1 MSAPRIYVS
10 GRMTGLPEYNFPAF
24 NAAAARLRA
33 AGWEVEN
40 PAESFGGATDK
51 PYKEYVA
58 FDIATLKR
66 CDAIYMLRG
75 WDEKEARGS
84 VWEHG
89 LALEYGLDV
98 YYGETVEN
106 FGLTLAPFYKRQVG
120 AAAAMDET
128 SKPTNPKD
136 AIGSDKLPF
145 HLWPDHVSALGSLAM
160 LEGALKYGR
169 SNFRAIGVK
178 ASIYHDALKRH
189 IAAWWEGEDADPD
202 SGLPH
207 LAHALACIA
216 ILVDAQAG
224 GKLTDDRA
232 YPGGHRSAIDAL
244 TPHVKRLKEKYAARH
259 PTHYTIASELVP

>member
-1 MSAPRIYVS
+1 MSVRPRIYVS
-10 GRMTGLPEYNFPAF
+10 GRMTGLPEFNFPAF
-24 NAAAARLRA
+24 HAAAEKLRA

-40 PAESFGGATDK
+40 PAESFEGSQER
-51 PYKEYVA
+51 PYKDYVA
-58 FDIATLKR
+58 FDIAALKR

-75 WDEKEARGS
+75 WDDDGARGS

-89 LALEYGLDV
+89 IAMDRGLDV
-98 YYGETVEN
+98 WLEAGCESVNYTPPPMHKGGPRADT
-106 FGLTLAPFYKRQVG
+106 
-120 AAAAMDET
+120 T

-136 AIGSDKLPF
+136 AIGSDKLPL

-169 SNFRAIGVK
+169 ANFRAIGVK

-189 IAAWWEGEDADPD
+189 IAGWWEGEDADPD

-216 ILVDAQAG
+216 ILVDAAAG
-224 GKLTDDRA
+224 GKLADDRA
-232 YPGGHRSAIDAL
+232 YPGGHRLAVDAL
-244 TPHVKRLKEKYAARH
+244 TPHVKRLKEKYADRA
-259 PTHYTIASELVP
+259 PTHYTIASELV